1 MGSKALSIDS
11 RPLRTNYV
19 YGAWNHAGFA
29 KQGPDSCLSCL
40 SSGFIKIDT
49 NSLGDS
55 TDSYLEV
62 LDGTRVHPE
71 TYEWARK
78 MAVDA
83 LEYDDTSEDANP
95 AAAVEEI
102 LESPERLKDLDLD
115 AFAVELERQVR
126 GTGIRI
132 SVELTRHEVGHSC
145 IHSFV
150 RSHSLLIVAL
160 HCSLHSLQVPLR
172 LFAY

>member
-1 MGSKALSIDS
+1 MYGSMGH
-11 RPLRTNYV
+11 RPLRRRCPNGNLTVTINQCHFHV
-19 YGAWNHAGFA
+19 SLLQSALLP
-29 KQGPDSCLSCL
+29 K
-40 SSGFIKIDT
+40 GFIKIDT

-115 AFAVELERQVR
+115 AFAAELERQV
-126 GTGIRI
+126 TVTNMQAALY
-132 SVELTRHEVGHSC
+132 SSFSSFYRHV
-145 IHSFV
+145 FV
-150 RSHSLLIVAL
+150 FWVSQRDDVSDRS
-160 HCSLHSLQVPLR
+160 
-172 LFAY
+172 

>member
-1 MGSKALSIDS
+1 MEPG
-11 RPLRTNYV
+11 V
-19 YGAWNHAGFA
+19 GFA
-29 KQGPDSCLSCL
+29 KQGSDSFLSSH

-126 GTGIRI
+126 GTVMRMIIRM
-132 SVELTRHEVGHSC
+132 SMELTRHGMGQTCV
-145 IHSFV
+145 HSF
-150 RSHSLLIVAL
+150 
-160 HCSLHSLQVPLR
+160 C
-172 LFAY
+172 

>member
-1 MGSKALSIDS
+1 MPFSRSSSALL
-11 RPLRTNYV
+11 P
-19 YGAWNHAGFA
+19 
-29 KQGPDSCLSCL
+29 K
-40 SSGFIKIDT
+40 GFIKIDT

-115 AFAVELERQVR
+115 AFAAELERQV
-126 GTGIRI
+126 TVTNMQAT
-132 SVELTRHEVGHSC
+132 SYSSFSSFNRHV
-145 IHSFV
+145 FV
-150 RSHSLLIVAL
+150 FWLSQRDDVSDRS
-160 HCSLHSLQVPLR
+160 
-172 LFAY
+172 